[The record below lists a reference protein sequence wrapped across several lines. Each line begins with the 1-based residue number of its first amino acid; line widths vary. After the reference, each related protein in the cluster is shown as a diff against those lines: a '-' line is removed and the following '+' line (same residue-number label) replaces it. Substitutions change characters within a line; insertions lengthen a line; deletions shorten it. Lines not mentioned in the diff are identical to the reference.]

1 MFLHLA
7 IENSVKFTA
16 TSQQNKHAQKINLNN
31 CVLFHQCT
39 VYIDACTCTMM
50 TGKYLLQK
58 HSTNYLSVIRIVE
71 YVKRG

>member
-31 CVLFHQCT
+31 CVLLHQCT
-39 VYIDACTCTMM
+39 VYIDTCICTIM
-50 TGKYLLQK
+50 TGKYLL
-58 HSTNYLSVIRIVE
+58 
-71 YVKRG
+71 